1 MFLFPNLDS
10 TLSVLAAIV
19 TPAVMILA
27 TSSLI
32 LTTTNRLVRIV
43 DRVREMLPE
52 FEALVRSDAP
62 DDSKVS
68 MLFDDLRRATVR
80 ARVGQQALAQLYL
93 GLGAFVATSI
103 ALGVVTYARLDA
115 GWMPLLFGA
124 VGMALLFSASILL
137 IFESRIALASAYAEM
152 DYIRRITSHLAQPEL
167 RKKRRWRMFR

>member
-1 MFLFPNLDS
+1 MFSLPTLDA
-10 TLSVLAAIV
+10 TLSVLSAMI

-32 LTTTNRLVRIV
+32 LTTTNRLVRVV

-52 FEALVRSDAP
+52 FETLARSERP
-62 DDSKVS
+62 DELKMA
-68 MLFDDLRRATVR
+68 MLFDDLGRATIR

-93 GLGAFVATSI
+93 GLGAFLATSI
-103 ALGVVTYARLDA
+103 ALGVVSFARLEA

-124 VGMALLFSASILL
+124 VGVLLLFSASILL

-152 DYIRRITSHLAQPEL
+152 AYIRKISSDLARPATAPT
-167 RKKRRWRMFR
+167 RR